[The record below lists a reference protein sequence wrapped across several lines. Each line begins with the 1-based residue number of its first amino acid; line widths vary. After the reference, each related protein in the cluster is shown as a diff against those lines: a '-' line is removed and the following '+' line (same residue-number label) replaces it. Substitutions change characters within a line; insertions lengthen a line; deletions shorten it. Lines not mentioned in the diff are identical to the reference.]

1 MDIVLTICLALPFL
15 ALIAIIGWMM
25 FKGNPSFLFPI
36 FRGISKEERAL
47 EYKERVAAIL
57 GGGPIL
63 VVLFSIVLT
72 LFLVGDSIW
81 FIGLIFLAFGILESI
96 FVYMIMTRNDR
107 KLIRNTD
114 DTKTTE
120 NKRSDE

>member
-36 FRGISKEERAL
+36 FRGISKEERAS

-72 LFLVGDSIW
+72 LFLIGNSIW
-81 FIGLIFLAFGILESI
+81 FIGPIFLAFGIFESI
-96 FVYMIMTRNDR
+96 FVYVIMTRNDK

-114 DTKTTE
+114 DSEATE
-120 NKRSDE
+120 KEESD